1 MIESEI
7 DYRGSKSKAGTGLIL
22 IETAYNKIKLLFTFV
37 KEQRV
42 DGGCTGF
49 PVLRCTLMGFERN
62 YQKRILSKSINKFT
76 EFKSLYN
83 NNRVRAL
90 YSKSLPIIYGYTS
103 SYSFSTLGNSL
114 YYSSPPLRE
123 KNPQNSFAS
132 SMDKKENK
140 LSPSF
145 IAGFIDGEG
154 CFSITLVKDKSYK
167 LGWQVKPKFS
177 IGLHKKDRGL
187 LENVRSSL
195 GLGGISVQGVNGVQF
210 YVNSVKDRRVLIDF
224 LDKYP
229 LLTKKGADY
238 LIFKTVVELMEN
250 KAHLTQEGL
259 QKIVA
264 LKGILNTGF
273 ISKDLQAAFSDLCS
287 VELDKSTLTSSSK
300 TLDSE
305 WLAGF
310 TSAEGSFLV
319 RSSNS
324 PGRTLNTKVQL
335 EFNLT
340 QHMRD
345 EQLMKDIAK
354 FFGCGSVY
362 LNREAYVYRVVG
374 LSNIVEKI
382 IPFFINYPILGIKA
396 LDFQDFIEVAE
407 LLKENKHLTPE
418 GVEKIQL
425 IKAGMNSARSI

>member
-1 MIESEI
+1 M
-7 DYRGSKSKAGTGLIL
+7 
-22 IETAYNKIKLLFTFV
+22 
-37 KEQRV
+37 
-42 DGGCTGF
+42 
-49 PVLRCTLMGFERN
+49 
-62 YQKRILSKSINKFT
+62 
-76 EFKSLYN
+76 
-83 NNRVRAL
+83 
-90 YSKSLPIIYGYTS
+90 
-103 SYSFSTLGNSL
+103 
-114 YYSSPPLRE
+114 
-123 KNPQNSFAS
+123 
-132 SMDKKENK
+132 
-140 LSPSF
+140 
-145 IAGFIDGEG
+145 
-154 CFSITLVKDKSYK
+154 
-167 LGWQVKPKFS
+167 
-177 IGLHKKDRGL
+177 
-187 LENVRSSL
+187 
-195 GLGGISVQGVNGVQF
+195 
-210 YVNSVKDRRVLIDF
+210 
-224 LDKYP
+224 DKYP

-310 TSAEGSFLV
+310 TLAEGSFLV